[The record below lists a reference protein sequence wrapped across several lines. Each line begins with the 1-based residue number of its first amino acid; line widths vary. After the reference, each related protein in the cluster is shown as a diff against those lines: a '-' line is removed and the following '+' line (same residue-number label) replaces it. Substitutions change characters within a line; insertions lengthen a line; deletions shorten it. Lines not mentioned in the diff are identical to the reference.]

1 MVYEFLEGG
10 GLLNLLNSEE
20 GAKAFDWIKRVNI
33 IKGVANVL
41 SYICRDDRGT
51 LGLWGTMAP
60 PNLKKKNTSIYIGTS
75 FSNFVL

>member
-1 MVYEFLEGG
+1 M
-10 GLLNLLNSEE
+10 NLLNSEE

-60 PNLKKKNTSIYIGTS
+60 PNLKKKKY
-75 FSNFVL
+75 

>member
-1 MVYEFLEGG
+1 M
-10 GLLNLLNSEE
+10 NLLNSEE
-20 GAKAFDWIKRVNI
+20 GTKAFNWIKRVNI

-60 PNLKKKNTSIYIGTS
+60 PNFLKKKY
-75 FSNFVL
+75 